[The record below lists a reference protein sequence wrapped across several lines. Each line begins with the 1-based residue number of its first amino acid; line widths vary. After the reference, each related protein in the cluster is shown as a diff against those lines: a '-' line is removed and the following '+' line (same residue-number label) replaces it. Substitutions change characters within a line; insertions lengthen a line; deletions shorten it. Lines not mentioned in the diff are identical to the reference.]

1 MMSARKV
8 PALRHHKARG
18 LAVVTLGGRDFYC
31 GKFGTPES
39 RREYDRVVGEWLA
52 AGRPQA
58 VGGGQRLTIAEL
70 LVRYMKF
77 AEGYYLPPSRELEGI
92 TLALRP
98 LKEQY
103 GHTLAADFGPL
114 SLRAVREGWIRA
126 GLSRKHINS
135 RVGKIRRLFKF
146 AVSHELVPPG
156 ILDGLRAVE
165 PLTYGHTTAKESE
178 PRDAVSEPAFKATL
192 PHLSPT
198 IRAML
203 ELLWWTGAR
212 PSEICSMRTADVDR
226 SGKTWVYRPR
236 SHKNAHRG
244 HERRIFLGPQ
254 AQRVLAPWLRDDG
267 EEFVFQPQEAV
278 RVQRAVG
285 RKDHRT
291 DAMRARSA
299 ANKRRAA
306 AEARKKK
313 TGSGRP
319 SSRRVAG
326 DHYTPQR
333 LANAVRRACIKNKIA
348 RWTPYQIR
356 HATATRIE
364 RTIDFDTARKVL
376 GQRSAAVT
384 ARYVHSDSL
393 AAAAAMAI
401 HG

>member
-1 MMSARKV
+1 MSARKV
-8 PALRHHKARG
+8 PSLRHHKARG
-18 LAVVTLGGRDFYC
+18 LAVVTLGGKDFYC
-31 GKFGTPES
+31 GKFGTAES

-52 AGRPQA
+52 AGRPEA
-58 VGGGQRLTIAEL
+58 VGGTNRFTMAEL
-70 LVRYMKF
+70 LVRYMTF
-77 AEGYYLPPSRELEGI
+77 AQGYYLPPSREIEGI

-114 SLRAVREGWIRA
+114 SLRAVRDGWVRA
-126 GLSRKHINS
+126 GLARKHINA

-156 ILDGLRAVE
+156 VLDGLRAVE
-165 PLTYGHTTAKESE
+165 PLTFGHTTAVESA
-178 PRDAVSEPAFKATL
+178 PRDAVPEQAFKATL
-192 PHLSPT
+192 SHVSPT
-198 IRAML
+198 VRAML

-212 PSEICSMRTADVDR
+212 PSEVCSMRTADVDR
-226 SGKTWVYRPR
+226 SGTTWVYRPR
-236 SHKNAHRG
+236 THKNVHRG
-244 HERRIFLGPQ
+244 HERQIFLGPQ

-267 EEFVFQPQEAV
+267 EEFVFQPREAV
-278 RVQRAVG
+278 KAQRKNW

-291 DAMRARSA
+291 DETRARAA

-306 AEARKKK
+306 AEARRAA

-319 SSRRVAG
+319 ASRREAG
-326 DHYTPQR
+326 DRYTPQR
-333 LANAVRRACIKNKIA
+333 LANAVRRACIKYKLP
-348 RWTPYQIR
+348 RWTPYMIR

-384 ARYVHSDSL
+384 QRYVHADGQ
-393 AAAAAMAI
+393 AAAAAMAKF
-401 HG
+401 G

>member
-1 MMSARKV
+1 
-8 PALRHHKARG
+8 
-18 LAVVTLGGRDFYC
+18 VVTLGGRDFYC

-58 VGGGQRLTIAEL
+58 VGSHQRLTMAEL
-70 LVRYMKF
+70 LVRYMAYAK
-77 AEGYYLPPSRELEGI
+77 GYYLPPSRELEGI

-114 SLRAVREGWIRA
+114 ALRAVRERWVRA
-126 GLSRKHINS
+126 GLARKHINA

-156 ILDGLRAVE
+156 VLDGLRAVE
-165 PLTYGHTTAKESE
+165 PLTFGHTTAVESA
-178 PRDAVSEPAFKATL
+178 PREAVDEAIFNATL
-192 PHLSPT
+192 THLSPT
-198 IRAML
+198 VKTML
-203 ELLWWTGAR
+203 ELMWWTGAR
-212 PSEICSMRTADVDR
+212 PSEICSMRTGDIDR
-226 SGKTWVYRPR
+226 SREIWAYRPR

-254 AQRVLAPWLRDDG
+254 AQRLLATWLRDDG
-267 EEFVFQPQEAV
+267 EEFVFQPREAV
-278 RVQRAVG
+278 KAQRAG
-285 RKDHRT
+285 WRKAHRT
-291 DAMRARSA
+291 DATRARAA

-306 AEARKKK
+306 ADARRAK

-319 SSRRVAG
+319 TSRREAS
-326 DHYTPQR
+326 DCYTPQR
-333 LANAVRRACIKNKIA
+333 LANAVRRACIKHKLP

-364 RTIDFDTARKVL
+364 RATDFDTARKVL

-384 ARYVHSDSL
+384 QRYVHSDAQGASQ
-393 AAAAAMAI
+393 AMTTL
-401 HG
+401 G

>member
-1 MMSARKV
+1 MSARKV
-8 PALRHHKARG
+8 PSLRHHKARG

-31 GKFGTPES
+31 GTFGSPES

-58 VGGGQRLTIAEL
+58 LGSTDRLTMAEL
-70 LVRYMKF
+70 LLRYMEF
-77 AEGYYLPPSRELEGI
+77 ARGYYLPPSREIEGI

-98 LKEQY
+98 LKEKY
-103 GHTLAADFGPL
+103 AHTLAADFGPL
-114 SLRAVREGWIRA
+114 ALRAVREGWVRA
-126 GLSRKHINS
+126 GLSRRHINA

-156 ILDGLRAVE
+156 VLDGLRAVE
-165 PLTYGHTTAKESE
+165 PLTLGHTAAKESE
-178 PRDAVSEPAFKATL
+178 PRDAVSERVFTATL
-192 PHLSPT
+192 SHLSPT
-198 IRAML
+198 VRAML
-203 ELLWWTGAR
+203 ELMWWTGAR

-226 SGKTWVYRPR
+226 GGETWVYRPR

-254 AQRVLAPWLRDDG
+254 AQRVLSPWLRDDVDA
-267 EEFVFQPQEAV
+267 FVFQPREAV
-278 RVQRAVG
+278 SAQRQGWKKAQ
-285 RKDHRT
+285 RT
-291 DAMRARSA
+291 DMMRARNA
-299 ANKRRAA
+299 AKKRRAA
-306 AEARKKK
+306 AKARRDK

-319 SSRRVAG
+319 VSRREAG
-326 DHYTPQR
+326 NFYTPQR
-333 LANAVRRACIKNKIA
+333 IANAVRRACIKHKLP
-348 RWTPYQIR
+348 RWTPYMIR

-384 ARYVHSDSL
+384 QRYVHSDGL
-393 AAAAAMAI
+393 AAAAAMSV